1 MSRRAASKRFR
12 KPAPHDASFCRAR
25 SGTDR
30 LPIGDRRVLPA
41 YNTLDIDTRYQMK
54 TYPEWCPSCQR
65 QTEHQVLFETEWDDV
80 MEEILHSYIL
90 MSCRGCGAVLL
101 MDIHR
106 KKATESDPGWVQPH
120 YYPASG
126 SRKLPEWVS
135 RLDDT
140 NENEA
145 QLADLL
151 KEIYAAVAGGQRRLA
166 AMGIRALLEQVMI
179 LKVGDIGG
187 FDKKLDGFQDKGFI
201 SLVQRDAMRTT
212 LDLGDAAMHRAFAP
226 EWDDLNT
233 ALDIAEGV
241 MAAIYGH
248 PPASAKLGDRVPQRK
263 LLLQKKRGS

>member
-1 MSRRAASKRFR
+1 MLLSRFLLGFLSRA
-12 KPAPHDASFCRAR
+12 
-25 SGTDR
+25 
-30 LPIGDRRVLPA
+30 
-41 YNTLDIDTRYQMK
+41 
-54 TYPEWCPSCQR
+54 
-65 QTEHQVLFETEWDDV
+65 
-80 MEEILHSYIL
+80 
-90 MSCRGCGAVLL
+90 
-101 MDIHR
+101 
-106 KKATESDPGWVQPH
+106 
-120 YYPASG
+120 
-126 SRKLPEWVS
+126 
-135 RLDDT
+135 
-140 NENEA
+140 
-145 QLADLL
+145 LL